1 MLVSAASICITSLA
15 FALFPARLD
24 AHVDCEMGASA
35 CRGEIA
41 MLTDASRTLVA
52 MPSFLFAYSSQV
64 TVQPFGTLA
73 PHSHTRS
80 HIALSAIP
88 PSCFP
93 QANIP
98 ALRAEL
104 DRPTRS
110 RMLMVIL
117 GARFGA
123 ESRTTGWPV
132 PRPCH
137 SLQSLPLSRTT
148 LMTPYHVSP
157 HAVLFPPPSTARSP
171 VRRMP
176 HLVTSSTQ
184 ICCCP
189 TRRRLHLFLHAWRPP
204 QSALSV
210 IRYCHIR
217 CLPALDRC
225 YTRAF
230 LADVVCR

>member
-1 MLVSAASICITSLA
+1 MSIPLLLPPPLPPPPSLLLLLLHVNHRSCSYPVWRLVALSLSLCSMLQRIDSLKFASMCVLVSAASICITSLA

-64 TVQPFGTLA
+64 TVQPFGTLT

-137 SLQSLPLSRTT
+137 TLFRACRSLAPL
-148 LMTPYHVSP
+148 
-157 HAVLFPPPSTARSP
+157 
-171 VRRMP
+171 
-176 HLVTSSTQ
+176 
-184 ICCCP
+184 
-189 TRRRLHLFLHAWRPP
+189 
-204 QSALSV
+204 
-210 IRYCHIR
+210 
-217 CLPALDRC
+217 
-225 YTRAF
+225 
-230 LADVVCR
+230 